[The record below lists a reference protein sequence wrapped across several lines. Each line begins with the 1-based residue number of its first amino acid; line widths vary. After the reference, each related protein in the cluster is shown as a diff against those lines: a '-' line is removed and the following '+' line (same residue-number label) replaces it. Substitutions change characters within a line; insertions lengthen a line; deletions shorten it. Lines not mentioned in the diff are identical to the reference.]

1 MLEVQEK
8 RYLQSLIKLKEE
20 PDDQMIMIVVNVV
33 GRVLRSARRNA
44 ELVVKTQGLLK
55 MLQREDGGEDWCIE
69 TYRANQVEVMRLS
82 RNMKQA
88 YENLKRA

>member
-1 MLEVQEK
+1 
-8 RYLQSLIKLKEE
+8 
-20 PDDQMIMIVVNVV
+20 
-33 GRVLRSARRNA
+33 
-44 ELVVKTQGLLK
+44 

-88 YENLKRA
+88 YENLKRARKATGQVQTSLIKKQEEAGDLQQIDNVINCNTILHSCIDVIPYVYSLFAQ